1 MTNGGFD
8 AWGMIDALKS
18 LGALDDDQEEHV
30 ASVRAEMN
38 EVLADRD
45 NPDFME
51 ACGRLMERAIRS
63 SL

>member
-1 MTNGGFD
+1 MTNGVFD

-30 ASVRAEMN
+30 ATVMAEMN
-38 EVLADRD
+38 EVLADRN

-51 ACGRLMERAIRS
+51 ACGRPMERAIRS